1 MHLSILPLVLASM
14 SPFTMLCEVNPPLWV
29 KWMFEVDVDELISW
43 RECDENMTEP
53 RQRTLERSTLN
64 RTSQSLL
71 RRRWG
76 HVETDADVEMCRDVL
91 LRVHLHVFLISSAWR
106 QIVLMQSA
114 QDEDEDE
121 DQKKEEKEGSFC
133 SQKVHWYRSNRLLF
147 EGPVR

>member
-1 MHLSILPLVLASM
+1 
-14 SPFTMLCEVNPPLWV
+14 
-29 KWMFEVDVDELISW
+29 MFEVDVDELISW
-43 RECDENMTEP
+43 RECDEHDGTKAENTRKEHTEQDLTESAP
-53 RQRTLERSTLN
+53 EAMGTCRV
-64 RTSQSLL
+64 
-71 RRRWG
+71 
-76 HVETDADVEMCRDVL
+76 VETDDADVEMCRNVL